1 MHDIIVLGASAGGV
15 DALGKVVR
23 GLPPGLPASLFVVC
37 HFPPGGRSVLPHL
50 LSRSGPLL
58 AQHAQDGEPTYPG
71 HIYVAPPDYHLL
83 LTPGHVRLSHGPREN
98 RLRPSIDVLF
108 RSAARVYGARVV
120 AVLLSGS
127 HHDGVAGLLAVRAA
141 GGGAALQDPLD
152 AEMSALPRSA
162 EAVAGADYIEPASR
176 LADLLVQL
184 VHRPAAG
191 GGKAMPDPLDKL
203 PEVVAADQR
212 AQTHDEKRGQITVFT
227 CPECGGSL
235 WQVDETGALRFRCH
249 VGHAYQAE
257 ALMDGQS
264 EALEA
269 ALWTAVRIFRDKGVL
284 ARQVAAR
291 ERGRGN
297 LKGAQ
302 GFEEQAVQDDHYATL
317 IQEHI
322 LGNNPTRGPTGTGEL
337 PAKRRD
343 EG

>member
-1 MHDIIVLGASAGGV
+1 MHDVIVLGASAGGV
-15 DALGKVVR
+15 EALGKVVR

-37 HFPPGGRSVLPHL
+37 HFPPGGRSVLPDL
-50 LSRSGPLL
+50 LSRAGPLL
-58 AQHAQDGEPTYPG
+58 ARHAQDGEPTYPG
-71 HIYVAPPDYHLL
+71 HIYVAPPDHHLL

-98 RLRPSIDVLF
+98 RVRPSIDVLF
-108 RSAARVYGARVV
+108 RSAARVYGPRVV

-141 GGGAALQDPLD
+141 SGIAVLQDPLD
-152 AEMSALPRSA
+152 AKMSALPRSA
-162 EAVAGADYIEPASR
+162 EEVAGADYVEPADR
-176 LADLLVQL
+176 LASLLVEL

-191 GGKAMPDPLDKL
+191 GAEAMPDPLDKL

-212 AQTHDEKRGQITVFT
+212 AQTHDQKRGQISVFT
-227 CPECGGSL
+227 CPECGGAL
-235 WQVDETGALRFRCH
+235 WQADETGTLRFRCH
-249 VGHAYQAE
+249 VGHAFQAE

-297 LKGAQ
+297 LKASQ
-302 GFEEQAVQDDHYATL
+302 SFEEQAVQDDHYATL

-322 LGNNPTRGPTGTGEL
+322 LGSSQRGPAGTGEL
-337 PAKRRD
+337 PAKGPRIP
-343 EG
+343 